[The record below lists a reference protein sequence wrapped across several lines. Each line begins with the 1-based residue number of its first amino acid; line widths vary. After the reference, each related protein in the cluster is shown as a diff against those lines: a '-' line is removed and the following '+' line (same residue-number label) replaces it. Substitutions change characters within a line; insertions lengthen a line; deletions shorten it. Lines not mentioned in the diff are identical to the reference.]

1 MVSAL
6 IRIMLLAYYFMVHR
20 LGTFLLKLAATCSS
34 SLDNHKASKFTVCTI
49 GFTVGM
55 VEGGRGGIKKVEG
68 CYLLILHK
76 DFSKTLAFIV
86 CVCSF
91 CVPGDKM
98 LISLNTTNTITVS

>member
-1 MVSAL
+1 MLIGDLKFTTSLRLVSAL

-55 VEGGRGGIKKVEG
+55 VEGGRGGIK
-68 CYLLILHK
+68 
-76 DFSKTLAFIV
+76 
-86 CVCSF
+86 
-91 CVPGDKM
+91 
-98 LISLNTTNTITVS
+98 